1 MTDREV
7 IELIAEIARLRERV
21 NALTLLCWK
30 LRKAQIYAQN
40 KLKHY
45 KNFTTPSQN

>member
-30 LRKAQIYAQN
+30 LRKAQV
-40 KLKHY
+40 Y
-45 KNFTTPSQN
+45 KGDKKSNG